1 MGPITQ
7 SDGHDGPWLGLEFV
21 PGIAAVIEQS
31 ISVVE
36 HPIGEPVVAHIL
48 SDVLLRVEFGGFRRQ
63 RYDRDVVGYGE
74 LGGEMPSSLVQQQ
87 RCMTAGSDIGGDR
100 REMQVHHRRVAPGQD
115 QSDGLAFFGT
125 DGAEDVG

>member
-1 MGPITQ
+1 MGPITH
-7 SDGHDGPWLGLEFV
+7 SDGHDGPWLGLEFY

-36 HPIGEPVVAHIL
+36 HPIGEPVVAHIRP
-48 SDVLLRVEFGGFRRQ
+48 DVLLRVEFGGLRRQ

-87 RCMTAGSDIGGDR
+87 RCVTAGR
-100 REMQVHHRRVAPGQD
+100 RGNKRINRKAGSESPPCV
-115 QSDGLAFFGT
+115 
-125 DGAEDVG
+125 